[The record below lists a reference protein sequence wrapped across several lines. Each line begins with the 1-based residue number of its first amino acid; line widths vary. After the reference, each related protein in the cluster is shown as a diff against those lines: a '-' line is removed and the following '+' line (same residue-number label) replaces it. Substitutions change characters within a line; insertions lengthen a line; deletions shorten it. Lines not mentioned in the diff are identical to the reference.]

1 MNFVISFL
9 VKLQIFNRLIPS
21 ISIRIIK
28 IIKKNRGF
36 FKIGD
41 NKMFLDFLD
50 PIDRELILRQ
60 KYEDLNGSDF
70 L

>member
-9 VKLQIFNRLIPS
+9 VKLPIFNRLIPS
-21 ISIRIIK
+21 ISIKIIK

-41 NKMFLDFLD
+41 IRGAFSVKVPFN
-50 PIDRELILRQ
+50 
-60 KYEDLNGSDF
+60 N
-70 L
+70 